1 MSTTLFFRGD
11 HTESVQIDYDPKV
24 TSYDKLLKLFWNNH
38 DSTACH
44 TRQYMSA
51 IFYHNEEQKE
61 AAKLSM
67 MLKSKTY
74 NSVIFH
80 CQTHWLH
87 NLYNMTKE
95 GKYNTNRCTP
105 SCVALK
111 FLSIHSYNKLSMHW
125 YMMAVTKQ

>member
-1 MSTTLFFRGD
+1 MTWGLIFISTTLFFRGD

-61 AAKLSM
+61 AAE
-67 MLKSKTY
+67 KSKE
-74 NSVIFH
+74 VH
-80 CQTHWLH
+80 QKKK
-87 NLYNMTKE
+87 M
-95 GKYNTNRCTP
+95 RP
-105 SCVALK
+105 V
-111 FLSIHSYNKLSMHW
+111 
-125 YMMAVTKQ
+125 VTKILKAETFYDAEK